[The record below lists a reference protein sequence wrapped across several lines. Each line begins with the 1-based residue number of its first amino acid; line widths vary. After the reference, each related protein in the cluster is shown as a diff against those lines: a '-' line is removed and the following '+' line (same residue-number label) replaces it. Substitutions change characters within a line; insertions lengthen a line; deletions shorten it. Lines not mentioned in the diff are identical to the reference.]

1 MFVFLFAHSARPINV
16 YFICCLGLLLFM
28 GVRFRGENNYLGVG
42 GSLAG
47 WGGLYWE
54 FVHFGEF
61 AAFYIL

>member
-1 MFVFLFAHSARPINV
+1 
-16 YFICCLGLLLFM
+16 M